1 MEDKVKSYSQK
12 PAEVKRNWW
21 IVDAKDYVLGRM
33 STQIAKKLSGRDKVT
48 YTPHVDGG
56 DFVIVINAEKVRVT
70 GNKEDKKIYRKHSGY
85 YTHLTE
91 TPLKEMRRLHPER
104 IIQKAVKGMLPKN
117 KLAARMLKR
126 LKVYVGSEHPHTAQK
141 PQVLEIKGD
150 KR

>member
-1 MEDKVKSYSQK
+1 MEDTVKSYNQK
-12 PAEVKRNWW
+12 PADVKRNWW
-21 IVDAKDYVLGRM
+21 IVDAKDFVLGRM
-33 STQIAKKLSGRDKVT
+33 STEIAKKLSGRDKIT

-85 YTHLTE
+85 YSHLTE

-104 IIQKAVKGMLPKN
+104 VIFKAVKGMLPRN
-117 KLAARMLKR
+117 KIAAKMLTR
-126 LKVYVGSEHPHTAQK
+126 LKVYVGNEHPHQAQN
-141 PQVLEIKGD
+141 PQVFVIKGD